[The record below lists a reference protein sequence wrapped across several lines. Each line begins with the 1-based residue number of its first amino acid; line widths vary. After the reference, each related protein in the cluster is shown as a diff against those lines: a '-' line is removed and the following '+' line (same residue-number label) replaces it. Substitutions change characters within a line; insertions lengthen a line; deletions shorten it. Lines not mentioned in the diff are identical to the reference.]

1 MHYGKSYR
9 WFRYFRLLQVL
20 ATSFTHSC
28 NRFSCCAKVF
38 PCDKY
43 VSPSQEYLLESA
55 APFGCNLSLMMILN

>member
-9 WFRYFRLLQVL
+9 WFRYFPSLSCKFL
-20 ATSFTHSC
+20 ATSFTYSF

-43 VSPSQEYLLESA
+43 VSPSQEYLPEFA
-55 APFGCNLSLMMILN
+55 TAIGCTPSLILD